1 MLVQTKSDYYNQGPT
16 NDDPENEIRAIE
28 AGYNASEM
36 CDPTYYPPRH
46 RKSFGFP
53 SSQELDSQSGDGQDE
68 GLGEKGAE

>member
-28 AGYNASEM
+28 AGYDASEM
-36 CDPTYYPPRH
+36 SDPTYYPPRH
-46 RKSFGFP
+46 RVSFGFP
-53 SSQELDSQSGDGQDE
+53 GAQELDSESRDVQE